1 MNKHK
6 KASRGNT
13 CGQVEAPC
21 HQERKETGSHERV
34 VLSLEHIKNR
44 FGMSMVPDWFQ
55 QWALGTRNGDPIQ
68 PTSDVEEG
76 NSPGAVEKD
85 PVRRKA

>member
-1 MNKHK
+1 
-6 KASRGNT
+6 
-13 CGQVEAPC
+13 
-21 HQERKETGSHERV
+21 
-34 VLSLEHIKNR
+34 
-44 FGMSMVPDWFQ
+44 MSMVPDWFQ